1 MNPFCAAKVW
11 TFSELT
17 KLYAKKIQKICIIA
31 QLSVP
36 LWPIKMIKKL
46 KKEKNPLVEAIVQGM
61 QDKKGR
67 NIVVVD
73 LTEIP
78 DTICGYFVIA
88 TGGSPSQIQALTRSV
103 GDKALELAHQKPL
116 AVDGLRYSQ
125 WVAMDFAEVI
135 VHILLPE
142 ERAYYDIEHLWADAQ
157 LTEVPDLD

>member
-1 MNPFCAAKVW
+1 MIPFCGAKVW

-36 LWPIKMIKKL
+36 LCPIKMIKKL

-61 QDKKGR
+61 QDKKGK

-88 TGGSPSQIQALTRSV
+88 TGGSPSQIQALARSV

-116 AVDGLRYSQ
+116 AVDGLQYSQ

-142 ERAYYDIEHLWADAQ
+142 ERAFYDIEHLWADAQ
-157 LTEVPDLD
+157 LTEVPNLD